1 MTWVTI
7 ISDDDSKRLGID
19 DNVIIND
26 IGSNE

>member
-1 MTWVTI
+1 MTRVTI

-26 IGSNE
+26 KGSNE